1 MITHVTR
8 SMLLRR
14 ALQAN
19 GAFSALSGIALV
31 VAAGPVAKLLG
42 LDAPAI
48 LTALGACLLVYAT
61 ALFLNAVR
69 ATPNLLEA
77 WIAVILDLGWVA
89 GSGVLILAGLLT
101 PAGNWMVAM
110 VADVVLLFAVLQ
122 LCGIRKLQRQ
132 RVATPQQ
139 G

>member
-1 MITHVTR
+1 MMTHVTR
-8 SMLLRR
+8 SMLLKR

-42 LDAPAI
+42 LGVPAI
-48 LTALGACLLVYAT
+48 LTALGAGLLVYAA
-61 ALFLNAVR
+61 ALFFNAVR

-122 LCGIRKLQRQ
+122 FLGIRKLRQ
-132 RVATPQQ
+132 AKRADWV
-139 G
+139 